1 MAEEI
6 SSDIYRNNSPPLPNS
21 IKYSASAQTL
31 ALKKGNLWIG
41 TGDVGKGPSSTTG
54 YYNGVT
60 PAAGGYTIYSYS
72 ATQIGNL
79 SYFSAA
85 NDAALIAETNRIAG
99 TSYTTAAQCLNYFA
113 TQTDRMACNIDY
125 PAVITNGLVLNLDAG
140 FTPSYPTMATTWYDV
155 SSGGNNG
162 TLTNGPT
169 FSSANNGSIVFDGL
183 DDFVGVPNGYTSV
196 MKGNDYWTVSMWY
209 KTISTP
215 NNGPV
220 LVSPGVGQLN
230 YFDLFLQVTLSQV
243 YFSAGGG
250 AGSNYLQG
258 SVSLSNNTIY
268 NVVFVKNG
276 TTTGKFYINT
286 AEVNLSTFGTGL
298 GAMPNVNADF
308 IIGSFKQTGWELNG
322 NIYSTQMYNRAFTQA
337 EITQNF
343 NATKSRFGL

>member
-1 MAEEI
+1 MFVATGFNQQ
-6 SSDIYRNNSPPLPNS
+6 DIV
-21 IKYSASAQTL
+21 K
-31 ALKKGNLWIG
+31 
-41 TGDVGKGPSSTTG
+41 D
-54 YYNGVT
+54 
-60 PAAGGYTIYSYS
+60 
-72 ATQIGNL
+72 
-79 SYFSAA
+79 
-85 NDAALIAETNRIAG
+85 
-99 TSYTTAAQCLNYFA
+99 
-113 TQTDRMACNIDY
+113 
-125 PAVITNGLVLNLDAG
+125 GLVLWLDANDK
-140 FTPSYPTMATTWYDV
+140 TSYPGTGTTWTDL
-155 SSGGNNG
+155 SRGGNNG

-169 FSSANNGSIVFDGL
+169 YSPANGGSIIFDGTN
-183 DDFVGVPNGYTSV
+183 DYIGVPNGYTSV

-215 NNGPV
+215 NSGPV

-286 AEVNLSTFGTGL
+286 VEVNLSTFGTGL

-337 EITQNF
+337 EILQNY
-343 NATKSRFGL
+343 NATKNRFGL